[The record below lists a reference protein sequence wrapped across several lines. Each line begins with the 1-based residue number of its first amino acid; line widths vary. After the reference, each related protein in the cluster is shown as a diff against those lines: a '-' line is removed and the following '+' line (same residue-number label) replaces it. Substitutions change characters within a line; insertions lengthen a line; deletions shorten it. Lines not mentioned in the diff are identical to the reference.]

1 MMKGINTIILSVACV
16 CLTGLFSS
24 CNQKGSDGEK
34 MQKPVAGKDKI
45 YSGTLEIWADAGLEP
60 IVKQQIEVFEFLN
73 DSVKV
78 NVQYVTDLMAL
89 DVFSKRKA
97 GVVVLARE
105 VSGAE
110 KEKLKKADTLHIR
123 EMSVAYDAVAM
134 IGHKSFNDAD
144 LTMERLTQYFDPK
157 GKSEGARMVF
167 DNRNSSTVN
176 YVVNK
181 LGYKDKVS
189 GNVYALNSVD
199 EVIAYVENNKEAI
212 GFIPYSFISDA
223 DNDAV
228 KSVLKRIKILSL
240 HTVNDKGEKLVVSAN
255 QSDIAEGTYPLIRT
269 VNVLSKFTYRDDL
282 EWLFMNF
289 LYKEK
294 GAKIFLKAGLIP
306 VHAPI
311 REINVNTGAMRSRD

>member
-1 MMKGINTIILSVACV
+1 MKKGISIIILLVACV
-16 CLTGLFSS
+16 SLIAFVWS
-24 CNQKGSDGEK
+24 CNQQQGKKDISQKAFAPKEKG
-34 MQKPVAGKDKI
+34 
-45 YSGTLEIWADAGLEP
+45 YSGTLEVWADAGLEP

-78 NVQYVTDLMAL
+78 DVKYVSDLMAL

-110 KEKLKKADTLHIR
+110 KEKMKKADTLHIR

-134 IGHKSFNDAD
+134 IGNNSFSDAD
-144 LTMERLTQYFDPK
+144 LSMDKLKAYFDPK
-157 GKSEGARMVF
+157 ANGKGMKMVF

-176 YVVNK
+176 HVVNK

-189 GNVYALNSVD
+189 PNVYALNSVE
-199 EVIAYVENNKEAI
+199 EVIAYVEKNKEAI

-223 DNDAV
+223 DDDAV
-228 KSVLKRIKILSL
+228 KTVLKRIKILSL
-240 HTVNDKGEKLVVSAN
+240 QTVNDKGEKLVVSAN

-306 VHAPI
+306 VRAPE
-311 REINVNTGAMRSRD
+311 REINVNTGPMRSGD